1 MPHPPGV
8 LFPRKAR
15 ATTRRGRRHVRH
27 RIQRAGRHRRHP
39 DRRRRPPAHARHAQG
54 GRPGLSGVPPRDARA
69 AREHRHR
76 RALAGRRPPVAAP
89 AALRPPAEEG
99 RAAQALAQPSRARAR
114 EPRRGRRH
122 RRGPPRRSAPEPR
135 RGRAHPPSQARR
147 HARRAR
153 GWRRMKPAKA
163 EEKEEAQ
170 EEPTRPEDDVEM
182 TFFEHLAELR
192 TRLIRALLAILPGFV
207 VGWIFREE
215 IMALILRPYLR
226 ATTQMGMRTELV
238 FTDPSD
244 ALFWYLV
251 VSLIA
256 ALMFASPVIFWQLW
270 GFISPGLYRREKRMA
285 LPFVAASTLLFA
297 AGVYFCYEVV
307 LQPTFMLFFSFAGEV
322 GDSGVA

>member
-1 MPHPPGV
+1 
-8 LFPRKAR
+8 
-15 ATTRRGRRHVRH
+15 
-27 RIQRAGRHRRHP
+27 
-39 DRRRRPPAHARHAQG
+39 
-54 GRPGLSGVPPRDARA
+54 
-69 AREHRHR
+69 
-76 RALAGRRPPVAAP
+76 
-89 AALRPPAEEG
+89 
-99 RAAQALAQPSRARAR
+99 
-114 EPRRGRRH
+114 
-122 RRGPPRRSAPEPR
+122 
-135 RGRAHPPSQARR
+135 
-147 HARRAR
+147 
-153 GWRRMKPAKA
+153 MKPAKA

-192 TRLIRALLAILPGFV
+192 ARLIRALLAILPGFV

-322 GDSGVA
+322 GDSGVAFEAMTAIDRYLALATRLLVAFGVTFEVPVVVTFLSIAGLVNWKQLIKFARWWLLISSIIAAVLTPPEIATMLFMMVPLNALYWLAIGMAAIFGPKPPPASGVTDDGYER